1 MTFIVAVVAF
11 ACLIVVLYSLIRIAT
26 WIFGPIGRASQRP
39 PEPDPDEGPAD
50 PLKSR
55 SGWGAPV
62 QKRPSTRES
71 GTRFE

>member
-1 MTFIVAVVAF
+1 MFIVAVVAF
-11 ACLIVVLYSLIRIAT
+11 VCFVVVLYSLIRTAM
-26 WIFGPIGRASQRP
+26 WIFGPVGRAAQRL

-50 PLKSR
+50 PFKSR

-62 QKRPSTRES
+62 QQRPPTRKS